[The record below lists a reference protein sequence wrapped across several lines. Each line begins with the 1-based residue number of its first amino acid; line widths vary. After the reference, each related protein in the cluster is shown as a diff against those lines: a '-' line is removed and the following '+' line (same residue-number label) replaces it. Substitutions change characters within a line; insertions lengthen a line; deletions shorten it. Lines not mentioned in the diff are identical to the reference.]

1 MELYYKDLISEDASL
16 EKLVDDLMLVV
27 QGAEEFAQAAGATLS
42 GERKQEITTR
52 LARLKAACQ
61 NVKEHTKATALAAD
75 KILIPPSVLLLLW
88 DCWQG
93 CLSIGNDSPK
103 KREPGNPPGHLC
115 QATPAP
121 TAHLAEFGRLSRTE
135 PAFVKVNE
143 TVRTA
148 FTPWN
153 R

>member
-52 LARLKAACQ
+52 LARLKAACRSVREQ
-61 NVKEHTKATALAAD
+61 TKATALAAD
-75 KILIPPSVLLLLW
+75 KILRQYPYSSLGFAFALGLLA
-88 DCWQG
+88 G
-93 CLSIGNDSPK
+93 VI
-103 KREPGNPPGHLC
+103 
-115 QATPAP
+115 
-121 TAHLAEFGRLSRTE
+121 
-135 PAFVKVNE
+135 
-143 TVRTA
+143 VRK
-148 FTPWN
+148 N